1 MRLCRFLLLSLLLLA
16 AVVSFDEADAQ
27 RPQKPSRQIRK
38 MVKYLRT
45 LERNYVEDIDL
56 TPYIEGSIEEITSQL
71 DPFSHYMSA
80 EEYEQHQSRFTRRIA
95 GIGAEFV
102 VVRDSVVVLR
112 VVEGSPAQIS
122 GLQPLD
128 RIVAIDSR
136 NIVGTDNTSII
147 AAIQGEPSS
156 LVTLSV
162 VCPSDGSV
170 HELSL
175 HRAVIPQRSIPVY
188 YRASEGVGYLKL
200 SSFTYNT
207 SADFDAALQEL
218 GDVHTLVLD
227 LCDNRGGLIAPA
239 IDVVGHFLKKNSVV
253 CSLKSNSRTRHYRSK
268 GATFDGRVI
277 VMVNGGSAS
286 ASELVAAALQDWD
299 RGVVVGR
306 TTFGKGV
313 GQHTFRYDDG
323 SALHLTTMKVLS
335 PSGRSIQRPFEL
347 GASEEYFLGM
357 LSRVSNNRQNEVDTL
372 SLPKFFTL
380 NSSRVVYGNSGVH
393 PDVFVKASVGSLL
406 GLFFDVV
413 LVDMLDK
420 YRITIVSRY
429 PRCSDF
435 IADFSFDASDIA
447 LFGGD
452 DAEDNERRGE
462 LLKMRMA
469 FNIYPAEQYYPIYNL
484 MLNDIYREALAVAN
498 SPQMVDNI
506 LSGNN

>member
-1 MRLCRFLLLSLLLLA
+1 M
-16 AVVSFDEADAQ
+16 
-27 RPQKPSRQIRK
+27 
-38 MVKYLRT
+38 
-45 LERNYVEDIDL
+45 
-56 TPYIEGSIEEITSQL
+56 
-71 DPFSHYMSA
+71 
-80 EEYEQHQSRFTRRIA
+80 
-95 GIGAEFV
+95 
-102 VVRDSVVVLR
+102 
-112 VVEGSPAQIS
+112 
-122 GLQPLD
+122 
-128 RIVAIDSR
+128 
-136 NIVGTDNTSII
+136 
-147 AAIQGEPSS
+147 
-156 LVTLSV
+156 
-162 VCPSDGSV
+162 
-170 HELSL
+170 
-175 HRAVIPQRSIPVY
+175 
-188 YRASEGVGYLKL
+188 GYLKL

-227 LCDNRGGLIAPA
+227 LCDNRGGLIASA
-239 IDVVGHFLKKNSVV
+239 IDVVGHFLKKNSVI

-268 GATFDGRVI
+268 GATFEGRVI

-306 TTFGKGV
+306 TTFGKGI
-313 GQHTFRYDDG
+313 GQHNFRFDDG

-380 NSSRVVYGNSGVH
+380 NSSRTVYGNSGVH
-393 PDVFVKASVGSLL
+393 PDIFVKASVGSLL

-420 YRITIVSRY
+420 YRTTIVSRY

-452 DAEDNERRGE
+452 DAEDNEQRGE

>member
-1 MRLCRFLLLSLLLLA
+1 MRFGRLLLLSLLLLA
-16 AVVSFDEADAQ
+16 AIVSVADADAQ

-45 LERNYVEDIDL
+45 LERHYVEDIDL
-56 TPYIEGSIEEITSQL
+56 TPYIEGSIGEITSQL
-71 DPFSHYMSA
+71 DPFSRYMTA
-80 EEYEQHQSRFTRRIA
+80 EQYEQFQSRFTRRIA

-102 VVRDSVVVLR
+102 VARDSVVVLR
-112 VVEGSPAQIS
+112 VMEGSPAQIS

-136 NIVGTDNTSII
+136 NIVGADNTSII

-162 VCPSDGSV
+162 VRPSDGSV

-188 YRASEGVGYLKL
+188 YKVSDDVAYVKL

-227 LCDNRGGLIAPA
+227 LCDNSGGLIAPA

-253 CSLKSNSRTRHYRSK
+253 CSLKSNSRTLHYRSK

-286 ASELVAAALQDWD
+286 ASEVVAAALQDWD
-299 RGVVVGR
+299 RAVVVGR
-306 TTFGKGV
+306 ATFGKGV
-313 GQHTFRYDDG
+313 GQHTFRFDDG

-347 GASEEYFLGM
+347 GASEEYFFGM
-357 LSRVSNNRQNEVDTL
+357 PFRVSNNRQNEVYTQ

-380 NSSRVVYGNSGVH
+380 NSSRTVYGNSGVH
-393 PDVFVKASVGSLL
+393 PDIFVKTPVESLL
-406 GLFFDVV
+406 GVFSDVV
-413 LVDMLDK
+413 LVDLLDK
-420 YRITIVSRY
+420 YRTTIVSRY

-435 IADFSFDASDIA
+435 IADFSFDASDMA

-452 DAEDNERRGE
+452 DAEENERRGE

-469 FNIYPAEQYYPIYNL
+469 FNIYPAEQYYPLYNEHF
-484 MLNDIYREALAVAN
+484 NDIYREALSVAF
-498 SPQMVDNI
+498 SPIKADEI
-506 LSGNN
+506 LLGEN